1 MVSEIQKR
9 IGTLQ
14 LSIRLLEDH
23 LHKYGHLI
31 RSKPLHFIKNQISTY
46 RRELQIRTDYSY

>member
-9 IGTLQ
+9 IDTLE

-23 LHKYGHLI
+23 LRKFDHLI
-31 RSKPLHFIKNQISTY
+31 RNRPLYFIRNQINTY
-46 RRELQIRTDYSY
+46 KRELQIRMDYRY